1 MSWIFFLIY
10 HHTISKLVL
19 GGMCLACSTLNFLRL
34 YETAPGLVRPAAL
47 VTCLPQ
53 INSQFQQG
61 QQQCAAEFFQ
71 EFCHVLGHTANLQYQ
86 TENLIPVGC
95 SLSSKFSMPSR
106 EDSNVVHVVDC
117 NLGICTCQQG
127 VNGNACPHQAAVA
140 LKFGIN
146 NVNFIPQTAKERF
159 NLATLA
165 VGSNQSFS
173 VAQFVSLHQ
182 KEIENNTNFSGD
194 YEMEEKYYL

>member
-1 MSWIFFLIY
+1 M
-10 HHTISKLVL
+10 
-19 GGMCLACSTLNFLRL
+19 
-34 YETAPGLVRPAAL
+34 
-47 VTCLPQ
+47 
-53 INSQFQQG
+53 
-61 QQQCAAEFFQ
+61 
-71 EFCHVLGHTANLQYQ
+71 
-86 TENLIPVGC
+86 
-95 SLSSKFSMPSR
+95 
-106 EDSNVVHVVDC
+106 HVVDC

-127 VNGNACPHQAAVA
+127 VNGNARPHQAAVA